1 MNPTQSYVSWGA
13 ILAGAAVA
21 TAISVVL
28 LQFGAAVGLAAIT
41 DITPDTAISAWG
53 VFAIGFWLL
62 WVQLLSSVIGAYLAG
77 RLRYRLS
84 DATEQEVE
92 IRDGAHGLLVWAV
105 GTLLVVAGA
114 AIVAF
119 WAALAPGAAD
129 AVTPAAIVTDTP
141 EILAREKT
149 VTVLYAFFAG
159 ATSLVSAAASWF
171 AATKG
176 GDHRDNNVD
185 SSDLS
190 FRVRI

>member
-21 TAISVVL
+21 TSISIVL
-28 LQFGAAVGLAAIT
+28 LQFGTAIGLASVT
-41 DITPDTAISAWG
+41 DITPDTTISAWG
-53 VFAIGFWLL
+53 VFAVGFWLL
-62 WVQLLSSVIGAYLAG
+62 WVQLIASVLGGYLAG
-77 RLRYRLS
+77 RLRTRIS

-92 IRDGAHGLLVWAV
+92 IRDGAHGLLVWAT
-105 GTLLVVAGA
+105 GTLAVAASAAVVAALA
-114 AIVAF
+114 AM
-119 WAALAPGAAD
+119 APGAAD
-129 AVTPAAIVTDTP
+129 AATPATMITDTP

-149 VTVLYAFFAG
+149 LTVLYAFFAG
-159 ATSLVSAAASWF
+159 ATSFVSAVAAWF

-190 FRVRI
+190 FRTH